1 MCVADSIDY
10 EVNDE
15 NMLQMKMYS
24 LYNYSILDFNGTID
38 LALQDKS
45 NPQNMAYVSLLNT
58 RDRGYGSLPPFYGFI
73 FTDENDELLPILVD
87 GLKDLAPGIYRM
99 FLTNK
104 EERDS
109 ERQAVRTE
117 GGVQYATLKK
127 LADGTLLVS
136 NEDVDDIETG
146 IQTVRMSPEAEPDTK
161 VYDLSGRQ
169 HRSAMRRNIYVIDG
183 KKVLSK

>member
-1 MCVADSIDY
+1 
-10 EVNDE
+10 
-15 NMLQMKMYS
+15 
-24 LYNYSILDFNGTID
+24 
-38 LALQDKS
+38 
-45 NPQNMAYVSLLNT
+45 
-58 RDRGYGSLPPFYGFI
+58 LPRR
-73 FTDENDELLPILVD
+73 NWH
-87 GLKDLAPGIYRM
+87 R
-99 FLTNK
+99 TNN
-104 EERDS
+104 RS
-109 ERQAVRTE
+109 SE

-169 HRSAMRRNIYVIDG
+169 HRSAMRRNIYVIGG